1 LEYSLENESW
11 TTIKEYD
18 KTGAPA
24 GKDVIEESFE
34 TPISAK
40 YIRLT
45 NMENI
50 NKWLT
55 FSEFAIISDE
65 LESAGNKENVYTNT
79 ELDLLSLAKED
90 VTKLIPI
97 DDLSLNH
104 GEYIGVKL
112 NRIKD
117 LSNINLEISNDTGLK
132 LQSSMNGVEWTE
144 ITDKNTL
151 EDGRYVR

>member
-1 LEYSLENESW
+1 
-11 TTIKEYD
+11 
-18 KTGAPA
+18 
-24 GKDVIEESFE
+24 
-34 TPISAK
+34 
-40 YIRLT
+40 
-45 NMENI
+45 MENI

-55 FSEFAIISDE
+55 FSEFAIVSDE

-97 DDLSLNH
+97 DDISLNH

-132 LQSSMNGVEWTE
+132 LQSSMNGVEWTD

-151 EDGRYVR
+151 EDGRYVRLINTSNETINFNLTKFEVNSNEIYEPSLVDAYVGDDGAKKL